1 MGEGQGIVKS
11 GGLSQESWNP
21 FIHTPLGC
29 KNRMESLAQG
39 PWPPFSGSWSLD
51 ICSSANRLMT
61 EWFQGYNKVLHLAFS
76 WAFHLKC
83 TFFFFFLVKE
93 PSLFIFLFRC
103 SDKPGI
109 VLKFL
114 KTPVAWFGDCIG
126 GLNGLTFDRALYLK
140 TAFHHSNN
148 KLSTFFKRIK
158 PTIKNPFLCWFVQGC
173 HTQPSLPDKLQEFR
187 NVFFT
192 ADSLSQKLP
201 SPHFLWPLSS
211 CSQGLSLFSLGQTLP
226 SWSFICL
233 FPPHLSFTRPWWMAP
248 CPLSCSVTLSFS
260 LPLGR
265 SAVFLC
271 CVTLSKF
278 FNLSEPV
285 SPLVFF
291 FFNLLS
297 TLVCAGCCVKHR
309 YQKDK

>member
-1 MGEGQGIVKS
+1 M
-11 GGLSQESWNP
+11 
-21 FIHTPLGC
+21 
-29 KNRMESLAQG
+29 
-39 PWPPFSGSWSLD
+39 
-51 ICSSANRLMT
+51 
-61 EWFQGYNKVLHLAFS
+61 HL
-76 WAFHLKC
+76 
-83 TFFFFFLVKE
+83 FFFFLVKE

-114 KTPVAWFGDCIG
+114 KTPVTWFGDCIG

-158 PTIKNPFLCWFVQGC
+158 PTIKNPLSCAVSSRAVTPSC
-173 HTQPSLPDKLQEFR
+173 QPSLPDKLQEFR
-187 NVFFT
+187 NLFFT

-233 FPPHLSFTRPWWMAP
+233 FPPHLSFTRPLPTVLLCYTQLLLALGQIS
-248 CPLSCSVTLSFS
+248 CFPLLCDLEQIFKS
-260 LPLGR
+260 L
-265 SAVFLC
+265 
-271 CVTLSKF
+271 
-278 FNLSEPV
+278 
-285 SPLVFF
+285 
-291 FFNLLS
+291 
-297 TLVCAGCCVKHR
+297 
-309 YQKDK
+309 